1 MVPSHGP
8 SNWAMNEMVY
18 TYNKY
23 TLKREIHNA
32 DHVEAT
38 QEENVFMKQVLKL
51 KMFKL
56 AGRMTIHENVWSL
69 AISCECVGYNVD
81 NSTSIL
87 LRAVIS
93 FVYLLQKTLVNVY

>member
-32 DHVEAT
+32 GHVEAT
-38 QEENVFMKQVLKL
+38 QEDNFFMKQVLKL
-51 KMFKL
+51 KNVQISRSN
-56 AGRMTIHENVWSL
+56 AIHENIWSL